1 MMIFKLSIIQRFI
14 ILKNYSNEL
23 RSNQISFQEAKKAL
37 KNDIKMYF
45 YLVKKFEKD
54 SDENFSFAKSHQV
67 NLCFMMNFVMNSI
80 GKEKNSMAN
89 SMANS
94 SFTRDSN
101 MKFNSKMNKIKLNKL
116 FQEYKNIFKEELS
129 KKLSSSHAIDQ
140 VINIDDHNSTNKNI
154 YLLSIQ

>member
-1 MMIFKLSIIQRFI
+1 
-14 ILKNYSNEL
+14 
-23 RSNQISFQEAKKAL
+23 
-37 KNDIKMYF
+37 
-45 YLVKKFEKD
+45 
-54 SDENFSFAKSHQV
+54 
-67 NLCFMMNFVMNSI
+67 MMNFVMNSI

-89 SMANS
+89 SIANS

-101 MKFNSKMNKIKLNKL
+101 MKFNSKKMNKIKLDKL

-140 VINIDDHNSTNKNI
+140 VINIDDHNSTNKNV